1 MKLGIDFGTTRIVVS
16 AADRGNYPL
25 VPFETPDGVFDW
37 FPPLIAIKGDDRRFG
52 WDAYAMQ
59 AEPGWTIVRSLKR
72 YLEDA
77 GPQTQLDLGGTLVP
91 LTELMSGLIGAL
103 RHALLVRFGESEI
116 LEAVLGVPANA
127 NSNQRFLTVDAFR
140 RAGFSVLGLLNEPS
154 AASIEFGH
162 RQRTAGRIL
171 VYDLGGGT
179 CDVSLVEISEGTHTV
194 LASEGMPHLGGDD
207 FDLVLAEMAIGDEAL
222 SKLDLAEVFR
232 LDEECRRQKEA
243 LHPNS
248 RKIVVDLDVVR
259 EGMGQ
264 ATVSVADFYE
274 RCRPLLAE
282 SIEATASLAENN
294 DIEALYV
301 TGGGSELPL
310 VSRAL
315 REAFGRKVKR
325 SEYTRSATA
334 IGLAIQADASSGYT
348 LREVFTRNF
357 GVWRE
362 GDAGRRMIFDPIFP
376 RGTRLPGAA
385 EPPLTVRRSYQ
396 PVHNVGDF
404 RYLEASHVAEDA
416 QPSGDITVWDEIHFP
431 FDPALADTRSFDTV
445 RVEHSWPASHQEIEE
460 HYSCD
465 AAGVVTVAIRNL
477 TSHYGREFRLGRW
490 SGKTEVVSPKSRKRV
505 KKATS

>member
-25 VPFETPDGVFDW
+25 VQFETDDGVFEW
-37 FPPLIAIKGDDRRFG
+37 FPPLIAIKDDQRRYG
-52 WDAYAMQ
+52 WDAYALQ
-59 AEPGWTIVRSLKR
+59 GERGWTMVRSLKR

-77 GPQTQLDLGGTLVP
+77 GPQTQLDVDGRVVP
-91 LTELMSGLIGAL
+91 LAELMSELVGAL
-103 RHALLVRFGESEI
+103 RQALLARFGESEP

-162 RQRTAGRIL
+162 RQKTAGQIL

-179 CDVSLVEISEGTHTV
+179 CDVSLVEIAAGTHTV

-207 FDLVLAEMAIGDEAL
+207 FDLVLAEMAIGEEAL
-222 SKLDLAEVFR
+222 SKLDLSEIFR

-248 RKIVVDLDVVR
+248 RRIVVDLDVVK

-264 ATVSVADFYE
+264 ATVAVADFYD

-282 SIEATASLAENN
+282 SIGATAALAEGH

-315 REAFGRKVKR
+315 REEFGRKVKR

-334 IGLAIQADASSGYT
+334 IGLAIQADAASGYT
-348 LREVFTRNF
+348 LREMFTRNF

-385 EPPLTVRRSYQ
+385 EPPLTVRRHYQ

-404 RYLEASHVAEDA
+404 RYLEASQVADDA
-416 QPSGDITVWDEIHFP
+416 QPSGDITVWDEIQFP
-431 FDPALADTRSFDTV
+431 FDPALAGKRSFETV
-445 RVEHSWPASHQEIEE
+445 RVEHSGPASHQEIEE

-477 TSHYGREFRLGRW
+477 TSHYAREFRLGRW
-490 SGKTEVVSPKSRKRV
+490 SAKTAVVSPKTRKRV
-505 KKATS
+505 KKDSS

>member
-1 MKLGIDFGTTRIVVS
+1 MKLGVDFGTTRVVVS

-25 VPFETPDGVFDW
+25 VPFETADGVFEW
-37 FPPLIAIKGDDRRFG
+37 FPPLIAIHHDQRRFG
-52 WDAYAMQ
+52 WEAYAMQ
-59 AEPGWTIVRSLKR
+59 GEPGWTMVRSLKR

-77 GPQTQLDLGGTLVP
+77 GPQTQLDIGGMLVP
-91 LTELMSGLIGAL
+91 LTELMSGLVGAL
-103 RHALLVRFGESEI
+103 RQALLARFGEAEI
-116 LEAVLGVPANA
+116 LEVVLGVPANA

-162 RQRTAGRIL
+162 RQKITGRLL

-179 CDVSLVEISEGTHTV
+179 CDISLVEISAGTHTV

-207 FDLVLAEMAIGDEAL
+207 FDLVLAEMAIGEEAL
-222 SKLDLAEVFR
+222 AKLDLAEVFR

-248 RKIVVDLDVVR
+248 RKIVVDLDVVS
-259 EGMGQ
+259 EGLGP
-264 ATVSVADFYE
+264 ATISVADFYE

-282 SIEATASLAENN
+282 SIEATALLAADS

-315 REAFGRKVKR
+315 REEFGRKVKR

-334 IGLAIQADASSGYT
+334 IGLAIQADAASGYT
-348 LREVFTRNF
+348 LREMFTRNF

-376 RGTRLPGAA
+376 RGTRLPGVA
-385 EPPLTVRRSYQ
+385 EPPLTVRRRYQ

-404 RYLEASHVAEDA
+404 RYLEASHVADDS
-416 QPSGDITVWDEIHFP
+416 QPSGDITVWDEILFP
-431 FDPALADTRSFDTV
+431 FDPALADSHAV
-445 RVEHSWPASHQEIEE
+445 EKVPVEHSWPASHQEIEE

-490 SGKTEVVSPKSRKRV
+490 SGKTAVVSPKSRKRV
-505 KKATS
+505 KKT